1 MKGPDMSANKITYS
15 NLYNPGAVDSE
26 EGSHFEGRLRELRS
40 RPPLECQ
47 NLVDGIAITRGVPLE
62 REDPCHPGKVAS
74 LAFQA
79 DAALL
84 DEALRAGKRAAAEWA
99 GVSLDTRCEAM
110 LSAAARLV
118 ERRIDL
124 AALMS
129 YEIGKTRADTF
140 AEVDECVAILE
151 LFVDQMRTSS
161 GYEVQMQPPSSR
173 AKASVVYRPYGVF
186 GVISPFNF
194 PMALATSM
202 AAGALIT
209 GNSVIFKP
217 SALTPATG
225 MAWVDLFDGIL
236 PPGVLQV
243 IHGGAEVGQMLAS
256 SDIDGLA
263 FTGSAAVGLQLA
275 RHMTRPPYARP
286 LIAEMGGKNPSIV
299 TSRVDDI
306 EAAARATARS
316 AFGMTGQKC
325 VACSRVIV
333 HDAVYNDFLQA
344 LVSIAES
351 MTIGDPVDAGVF
363 TGPLIRRE
371 MQERFEHHVSTSK
384 RDGRV
389 LTGGSTRPGGWF
401 ADLTVVDGL
410 PIGHA
415 LTRDELFVPLLTV
428 TPTQSLESAILEANA
443 VEFGLSAGIFSSD
456 PMEQQVFLNGI
467 EAGIVF
473 VNNPGGATTGVWP
486 GNQTM
491 SGWKASGTTGKGGF
505 GPNYL
510 QQFMHE
516 QSRTVYPSLA

>member
-1 MKGPDMSANKITYS
+1 MSASKITYS
-15 NLYNPGAVDSE
+15 NLYNPGSVDSTD
-26 EGSHFEGRLRELRS
+26 GSRFEGRLRDLRNG
-40 RPPLECQ
+40 PPLECH
-47 NLVDGIAITRGVPLE
+47 NTVDGETITRGAPVE
-62 REDPCHPGKVAS
+62 REDPCHPDRVAS

-79 DAALL
+79 DAAMV
-84 DEALRAGKRAAAEWA
+84 ETAVRVGRRAAREWA
-99 GVSLDTRCEAM
+99 SASLDTRCETM
-110 LSAAARLV
+110 LSAAARLA

-129 YEIGKTRADTF
+129 YEIGKTRADTL
-140 AEVDECVAILE
+140 AEVDECIVILE
-151 LFVDQMRTSS
+151 LFAEQMRGNN
-161 GYEVQMQPPSSR
+161 GYDVPLKPPSSR
-173 AKASVVYRPYGVF
+173 AQAGVVYRPYGVF

-194 PMALATSM
+194 PMALATGM

-209 GNSVIFKP
+209 GNSVILKP

-225 MAWVDLFDGIL
+225 VAWAELFDGL
-236 PPGVLQV
+236 VPQGVLQV
-243 IHGGAEVGQMLAS
+243 IHGDAEVGQMLAS
-256 SDIDGLA
+256 ADLDGLA

-275 RHMTRPPYARP
+275 AQLSRPPYARP

-299 TSRVDDI
+299 TALVDDV

-333 HDAVYNDFLQA
+333 DEAVYGDFVEA
-344 LVSIAES
+344 LVSIAEG
-351 MTIGDPVDAGVF
+351 MTIGDPLDAEVF
-363 TGPLIRRE
+363 TGPLIRRSA
-371 MQERFEHHVSTSK
+371 QERFEQHVSTAK

-389 LTGGSTRPGGWF
+389 LTGGSTRPGGWY

-410 PIGHA
+410 PTAHA

-428 TPTQSLESAILEANA
+428 TPTKSLEDAIVEANA
-443 VEFGLSAGIFSSD
+443 VDYGLSAGVFTAD
-456 PMEQQVFLNGI
+456 LAEQQTFLDRI

-486 GNQTM
+486 GSQTM
-491 SGWKASGTTGKGGF
+491 AGWKASGSTGKGGF

>member
-1 MKGPDMSANKITYS
+1 MSANKITYS
-15 NLYNPGAVDSE
+15 NLYNPGSVDSTD
-26 EGSHFEGRLRELRS
+26 GSRFEGRLRDLRS
-40 RPPLECQ
+40 QPPLECP
-47 NLVDGIAITRGVPLE
+47 NIVDGATVRQGAPLQ
-62 REDPCHPGKVAS
+62 REDPCHPDRVAS

-79 DAALL
+79 DAAMV
-84 DEALRAGKRAAAEWA
+84 ETAVRVGRRAAGEWA
-99 GVSLDTRCEAM
+99 AASLDTRCKAM
-110 LSAAARLV
+110 LVAAERLA

-129 YEIGKTRADTF
+129 YEIGKTRVDTL

-151 LFVDQMRTSS
+151 LFVEQMRGNN
-161 GYEVQMQPPSSR
+161 GYGVHMEPPSSR
-173 AKASVVYRPYGVF
+173 ATAGVVYRPYGVF

-194 PMALATSM
+194 PMALATGM

-209 GNSVIFKP
+209 GNSVILKP

-236 PPGVLQV
+236 PRGVLQV
-243 IHGGAEVGQMLAS
+243 IHGDAEVGQMLAS
-256 SDIDGLA
+256 SEIDGLA

-275 RHMTRPPYARP
+275 RHMSRPPYTRP

-299 TSRVDDI
+299 TALVDDV

-333 HDAVYNDFLQA
+333 HEAVYDDFVQA
-344 LVSIAES
+344 LVAIADS
-351 MTIGDPVDAGVF
+351 MAIGDPVDAGVF
-363 TGPLIRRE
+363 AGPLIRRE
-371 MQERFEHHVSTSK
+371 MQDRFKQHVSTAK
-384 RDGRV
+384 HDGRV
-389 LTGGSTRPGGWF
+389 LTGGSTRPGGWY
-401 ADLTVVDGL
+401 ADLTVVDDL
-410 PIGHA
+410 PIDHA

-428 TPTQSLESAILEANA
+428 TPAKSLELAIVEANA
-443 VEFGLSAGIFSSD
+443 VDYGLSAGIFTAD
-456 PMEQQVFLNGI
+456 PTEQQTFLDGI
-467 EAGIVF
+467 QAGIVF

-491 SGWKASGTTGKGGF
+491 SGWKASGSTGKGGF

-516 QSRTVYPSLA
+516 QSRTVYSSLA